1 MEYRHETHD
10 RMDTSWYWINNVYG
24 GAASIWIP
32 QAASNPPG
40 FSLWPMPALI
50 LIEVALLGV
59 EGFLGIALE
68 PQQLSACWGFL
79 VWIACGGLLGLS
91 VLGEINISV
100 IVLLAAPALAFGGAA
115 ILADRRRE
123 RKILPDLGVLVVSGI
138 ANLGLLFAFILM
150 R

>member
-1 MEYRHETHD
+1 MKHTIE
-10 RMDTSWYWINNVYG
+10 WILAVIGAIMCIG
-24 GAASIWIP
+24 GASSIWIP

-40 FSLWPMPALI
+40 FSLWPMPALL

-59 EGFLGIALE
+59 VGFLGIALE
-68 PQQLSACWGFL
+68 PQQLSIRWGFL

-91 VLGEINISV
+91 VLGEMSVSV

-123 RKILPDLGVLVVSGI
+123 RKILPDLGVLAVSGI
-138 ANLGLLFAFILM
+138 ANLGFIYAFIIIG
-150 R
+150 RG

>member
-1 MEYRHETHD
+1 MKRTFE
-10 RMDTSWYWINNVYG
+10 WILAVIGAIICIG
-24 GAASIWIP
+24 GASSIWIP
-32 QAASNPPG
+32 QASSNPPG

-59 EGFLGIALE
+59 MGFLGIALE
-68 PQQLSACWGFL
+68 PQQLSTRWGFL

-91 VLGEINISV
+91 VLGEMSVSV

-123 RKILPDLGVLVVSGI
+123 RKILPDLCVLAVSGI
-138 ANLGLLFAFILM
+138 ANLGFIFAFIIIG
-150 R
+150 RG

>member
-1 MEYRHETHD
+1 MKHTIE
-10 RMDTSWYWINNVYG
+10 WILAVIGAIMCIG
-24 GAASIWIP
+24 GASSIWIP

-40 FSLWPMPALI
+40 FSLWPMPALL

-59 EGFLGIALE
+59 VGFLGIALE
-68 PQQLSACWGFL
+68 PQQLSIRWGFL

-91 VLGEINISV
+91 VLGEMSVSV

-123 RKILPDLGVLVVSGI
+123 RKILPDLGVLAVSGI
-138 ANLGLLFAFILM
+138 ANLGFIFAFIIIG
-150 R
+150 RG